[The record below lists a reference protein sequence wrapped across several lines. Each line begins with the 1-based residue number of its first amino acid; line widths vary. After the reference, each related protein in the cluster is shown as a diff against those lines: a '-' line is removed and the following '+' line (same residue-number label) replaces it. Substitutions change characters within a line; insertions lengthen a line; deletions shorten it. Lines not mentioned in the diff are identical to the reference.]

1 MHEVATR
8 EIPARSVLCLK
19 RNVDQDGA
27 WDFGK
32 EFVCIPQEAP
42 AAAHGGRRG
51 SGLLHLPRRDQRG
64 QRRPGRMVAARAR
77 GPGGRARGRVPE
89 LALRTEPAHEEAFA
103 HLGAGN
109 QIGSA
114 QWQLVS
120 ESLRAWGME
129 NLRQASELGVRL
141 TFLAVPPVTADSAPD
156 CDFAVPLL

>member
-1 MHEVATR
+1 
-8 EIPARSVLCLK
+8 
-19 RNVDQDGA
+19 
-27 WDFGK
+27 
-32 EFVCIPQEAP
+32 
-42 AAAHGGRRG
+42 
-51 SGLLHLPRRDQRG
+51 
-64 QRRPGRMVAARAR
+64 
-77 GPGGRARGRVPE
+77 
-89 LALRTEPAHEEAFA
+89 LRTEPAHEEAFA